1 MGGRRCVLLGVFLV
15 ALLAPSTGVSSPNGV
30 GDEANEGCLCHAPV
44 DQTTVRL
51 DGLPDVYERNTSYAL
66 TLSVE
71 NPSVPSNGLYAGGF
85 RILVSNGTLAMNTS
99 LGQELGTGWTH
110 TESGAGQR
118 SWDLV
123 WTSPANNDS
132 RTDFTVHANAVNGN
146 NAPTEDGWS
155 SLEVAVGG
163 VAFEGPLQPADG
175 IDGVDAADKV
185 VLAVGLAVLVGLLWV
200 SARS

>member
-1 MGGRRCVLLGVFLV
+1 MGGRRFVLLGVFLV

-30 GDEANEGCLCHAPV
+30 GDEANEGCLCHSPV

-66 TLSVE
+66 SLSVE
-71 NPSVPSNGLYAGGF
+71 NPSVPSDGVYAGGF

-123 WTSPANNDS
+123 WTSPANNTLSAASTPSIPSAGWRGPSKATPPTATS
-132 RTDFTVHANAVNGN
+132 RLDQ
-146 NAPTEDGWS
+146 PS
-155 SLEVAVGG
+155 SVG
-163 VAFEGPLQPADG
+163 ALLPLTA
-175 IDGVDAADKV
+175 
-185 VLAVGLAVLVGLLWV
+185 LA
-200 SARS
+200 